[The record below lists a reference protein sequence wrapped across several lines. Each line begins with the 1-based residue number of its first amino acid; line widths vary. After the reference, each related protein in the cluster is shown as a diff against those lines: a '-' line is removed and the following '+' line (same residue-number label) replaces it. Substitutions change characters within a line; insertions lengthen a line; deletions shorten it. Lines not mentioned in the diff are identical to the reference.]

1 MLDSILLTNCALKTR
16 FPKGNRVCKSQVLAL
31 KNQRTSFFLLLLQ
44 LKNHDLIS
52 IGIGVALGIKKR
64 KRKRK
69 KKKEN
74 QRKRETNLIRHWD
87 ENRWVWV
94 SSSSTWVWIMF
105 VRFWFRVPIGMS
117 CGAIVG
123 FGFVSFDRWWWR
135 ICWVWVWVCRVWVL
149 IGTIVPGFCWFGF
162 EEFAGDGFCVKLESL
177 ELDFNGN
184 SSLLCSSYYSKTDS
198 NKLDMLVS

>member
-1 MLDSILLTNCALKTR
+1 MLWKTKELLSSFYFSNLRITISSASALEW
-16 FPKGNRVCKSQVLAL
+16 LLEL
-31 KNQRTSFFLLLLQ
+31 K
-44 LKNHDLIS
+44 KE
-52 IGIGVALGIKKR
+52 KEKE
-64 KRKRK
+64 K

-123 FGFVSFDRWWWR
+123 FGFVSFDWWWWR

-184 SSLLCSSYYSKTDS
+184 SSLLCSSYYSKTNT